1 MSRFKKSDV
10 LLEIKDLQI
19 QGYSD
24 ETWIDIIKGV
34 DLTLHR
40 GEVLGLIGESGAGK
54 STIGAAAMGYA
65 RDGTRISGGSIEFDG
80 MELTTASEGEKRA
93 LRGSRIAY
101 VAQSAAA
108 SFNPAHKIID
118 QHTEAPV
125 HYRIQKRLEAQEDA
139 MELYE
144 RLRLPNPTEIGFRY
158 PHQVSGGQLQ
168 RAMTA
173 MAMSCRPDLIIF
185 DEPTTA
191 LDVTTQIEVLAA
203 IRDIVD
209 QFNTAAIYITH
220 DLAVVAQMADTIKVL
235 LKGEEVEQA
244 STEEML
250 DNPKEEY
257 TKSLWAVRSF
267 KRPQKKR
274 PKDATPLISVQNVHA
289 AYTGGA
295 QVLDDVSYDNYEG
308 RTVAVVG
315 ASGSGKSTTARVI
328 TGLLPPMEGQ
338 VLFKGEPL
346 PPKYTDRTKDQLR
359 QAQMIYQMADTA
371 LNPKLRISEL
381 IGRPAQFYS
390 GLHGAELKARVDE
403 LLDLIELEPSQ
414 YYNRY
419 PPELSGGQKQRIGIA
434 RALAAEPTFIIC
446 DEVTS
451 ALDQLVAEGILRLLD
466 RLQKELN
473 LAYMFIT
480 HDLAT
485 VRSIAD
491 EVVVMQ
497 YGKVVEQG
505 PKDEM
510 FKPPHHPYT
519 DLLLS
524 SVPEMD
530 PNWLTTLLE
539 ERGVDNVGEAAS
551 RTGDVAEAAAE
562 AKKKDDG

>member
-1 MSRFKKSDV
+1 MTKKKDV
-10 LLEIKDLQI
+10 LLKIRDLKI
-19 QGYSD
+19 EGYSD
-24 ETWIDIIKGV
+24 ETWVPIIKGV

-40 GEVLGLIGESGAGK
+40 GEVMGLIGESGAGK
-54 STIGAAAMGYA
+54 STIGAACMGYA
-65 RDGTRISGGSIEFDG
+65 RDGTRISNGSIEFDG
-80 MELTTASEGEKRA
+80 MELTTATEADRRM

-118 QHTEAPV
+118 QHTEAPLQ
-125 HYRIQKRLEAQEDA
+125 YRLKKRLEAQEDA

-144 RLRLPNPTEIGFRY
+144 KLRLPNPQEIGFRY

-209 QFNTAAIYITH
+209 EFNTAAIYITH

-235 LKGEEVEQA
+235 LKGEEVEEA
-244 STEEML
+244 PTKEML
-250 DNPKEEY
+250 DNPQEEY

-267 KRPQKKR
+267 ESPQKQR
-274 PKDATPLISVQNVHA
+274 PKDGVPLISVRHVDA
-289 AYTGGA
+289 AYTKGEKI
-295 QVLDDVSYDNYEG
+295 LDDVSFDIYEG
-308 RTVAVVG
+308 MTVAVVG
-315 ASGSGKSTTARVI
+315 ESGSGKSTTARVI
-328 TGLLPPMEGQ
+328 TGLLPPMKGE
-338 VLFKGEPL
+338 VLFKGTPF
-346 PPKYTDRTKDQLR
+346 PPDYRNRTKDQLR
-359 QAQMIYQMADTA
+359 QCQMIYQMADTA
-371 LNPKLRISEL
+371 LNPKLKISEL
-381 IGRPAQFYS
+381 IGRPAQFYG
-390 GLHGAELKARVDE
+390 GLKGVALKNRVDA
-403 LLDLIELEPSQ
+403 LLDMIELEPSQ

-419 PPELSGGQKQRIGIA
+419 PTELSGGQKQRIGIA
-434 RALAAEPTFIIC
+434 RALAAEPSFIVC

-466 RLQKELN
+466 RLQRDLN

-497 YGKVVEQG
+497 HGKVVEQG
-505 PKDEM
+505 PKDDM
-510 FKPPHHPYT
+510 FTPPHHPYT

-539 ERGVDNVGEAAS
+539 ERGIDNVG
-551 RTGDVAEAAAE
+551 DAAA
-562 AKKKDDG
+562 ARLDPKDPKLTGANA

>member
-1 MSRFKKSDV
+1 MIKKNDV
-10 LLEIKDLQI
+10 LLKIRDLKI

-24 ETWIDIIKGV
+24 ETWVDIIKGV

-40 GEVLGLIGESGAGK
+40 GEVMGLIGESGAGK
-54 STIGAAAMGYA
+54 STIGAACMGYA
-65 RDGTRISGGSIEFDG
+65 RDGTRIVDSSIEFDG
-80 MELTTASEGEKRA
+80 MELTTATEADRRM

-118 QHTEAPV
+118 QHTEAPLQ
-125 HYRIQKRLEAQEDA
+125 YRLKKRMEAQEDA

-144 RLRLPNPTEIGFRY
+144 KLRLPNPQEIGFRY

-209 QFNTAAIYITH
+209 EFNTAAIYITH

-235 LKGEEVEQA
+235 LKGEEVEEA
-244 STEEML
+244 ATKEML
-250 DNPKEEY
+250 DNPKEDY

-267 KRPQKKR
+267 ESPQRHRPTDGT
-274 PKDATPLISVQNVHA
+274 PPLISVKNVDA
-289 AYTGGA
+289 SYTGGEK
-295 QVLDDVSYDNYEG
+295 VLDDVSFDIYEG
-308 RTVAVVG
+308 MTVAVVG
-315 ASGSGKSTTARVI
+315 ESGSGKSTTARVI
-328 TGLLPPMEGQ
+328 TGLLPPSNGE
-338 VLFKGEPL
+338 VLFKGEPF
-346 PPKYTDRTKDQLR
+346 PPSFRNRSKDQLR
-359 QAQMIYQMADTA
+359 QCQMIYQMADTA
-371 LNPKLRISEL
+371 LNPKVRISE
-381 IGRPAQFYS
+381 IIARPAAFYG
-390 GLHGAELKARVDE
+390 GLKGVALKNRVDE
-403 LLDLIELEPSQ
+403 LLDLIELEPAQ
-414 YYNRY
+414 YYYRY

-434 RALAAEPTFIIC
+434 RALAAEPTFIVC

-466 RLQKELN
+466 RLQNELN

-497 YGKVVEQG
+497 HGKVVDQG

-510 FKPPHHPYT
+510 FTPPHHPYT

-530 PNWLTTLLE
+530 PDWLTTLLE
-539 ERGVDNVGEAAS
+539 ERGVDNVGDAATA
-551 RTGDVAEAAAE
+551 RIDPKD
-562 AKKKDDG
+562 AKVT

>member
-1 MSRFKKSDV
+1 MADKK
-10 LLEIKDLQI
+10 EKDLLLKI
-19 QGYSD
+19 RDLRIEGYSD
-24 ETWIDIIKGV
+24 EKWLEIVHGV
-34 DLTLHR
+34 DLTLHK
-40 GEVLGLIGESGAGK
+40 GEVMGLIGESGAGK
-54 STIGAAAMGYA
+54 STIGLAAMGFA
-65 RDGTRISGGSIEFDG
+65 RDGCRISGGSIEFDG
-80 MELTTASEGEKRA
+80 MELTTTPEADRRA

-118 QHTEAPV
+118 QHTEAPI
-125 HYRIQKRLEAQEDA
+125 HYRIRKRMEAQEDA

-144 RLRLPNPTEIGFRY
+144 RLRLPNPQEIGFRY

-173 MAMSCRPDLIIF
+173 MAMACRPDLIIF

-203 IRDIVD
+203 IRDIVE

-235 LKGEEVEQA
+235 LKGNEVEEA
-244 STEEML
+244 DTETML
-250 DNPKEEY
+250 KSPKEDY

-267 KRPQKKR
+267 QREQKDRPGGGAV
-274 PKDATPLISVQNVHA
+274 PVVSVQNVDA
-289 AYTGGA
+289 SYGDTP
-295 QVLDDVSYDNYEG
+295 VLHNVSFDIYAG
-308 RTVAVVG
+308 MTVAVVG
-315 ASGSGKSTTARVI
+315 ESGSGKSTTARCI
-328 TGLLPPMEGQ
+328 TGLLPPTSGKILMNGKEM
-338 VLFKGEPL
+338 
-346 PPKYTDRTKDQLR
+346 PPSYKSRSKEELR

-371 LNPKLRISEL
+371 LNPKVRICDI
-381 IGRPAQFYS
+381 IGRPAQFYM
-390 GLHGAELKARVDE
+390 GLKGGALKSRVDE
-403 LLDLIELEPSQ
+403 LLDLIELEPSKF
-414 YYNRY
+414 YSRY
-419 PPELSGGQKQRIGIA
+419 PTELSGGQKQRIGIA

-451 ALDQLVAEGILRLLD
+451 ALDQLVAEGILKLLD
-466 RLQKELN
+466 RLQQELN

-491 EVVVMQ
+491 EVVVMKQ
-497 YGKVVEQG
+497 GEVVEAG
-505 PKDEM
+505 PKNDM
-510 FKPPHHPYT
+510 FTPPHHPYT

-530 PNWLTTLLE
+530 PNWLTTVLE
-539 ERGVDNVGEAAS
+539 ERGVDNIGEAA
-551 RTGDVAEAAAE
+551 TV
-562 AKKKDDG
+562 

>member
-1 MSRFKKSDV
+1 MTNASTNPPQKKKQV
-10 LLEIKDLQI
+10 LLNIRDLKI
-19 QGYSD
+19 EGYTG
-24 ETWIDIIKGV
+24 ETWVPIIKGV

-40 GEVLGLIGESGAGK
+40 GEVMGLIGESGAGK

-65 RDGTRISGGSIEFDG
+65 RDGTRIVEGSSIEFDG
-80 MELTTASEGEKRA
+80 IELTTSTSAEKRA

-108 SFNPAHKIID
+108 SFNPAHKLID

-125 HYRIQKRLEAQEDA
+125 QYRIKKRMEAQEDA
-139 MELYE
+139 IELYK
-144 RLRLPNPTEIGFRY
+144 RLRLPNPDEIGFRY

-235 LKGEEVEQA
+235 LKGEEVEEA
-244 STEEML
+244 PTDEML
-250 DNPKEEY
+250 QRPQEEY

-267 KRPQKKR
+267 ERPQKER
-274 PKDATPLISVQNVHA
+274 PQGATPLISVQSIDA
-289 AYTGGA
+289 AYTGGFK
-295 QVLDDVSYDNYEG
+295 VLDDVSFDIHEG
-308 RTVAVVG
+308 MTVAVVG
-315 ASGSGKSTTARVI
+315 ESGSGKSTTARVI
-328 TGLLPPMEGQ
+328 TGLLPPSNGQ
-338 VLFKGEPL
+338 VLFRGEPL
-346 PPKYTDRTKDQLR
+346 PPKYTDRSKDQLR

-371 LNPKLRISEL
+371 LNPKVRISEI
-381 IGRPAQFYS
+381 IGRPARFYS
-390 GLHGAELKARVDE
+390 GLSGTALKSRVDE
-403 LLDLIELEPSQ
+403 LLDLIELEPSK
-414 YYNRY
+414 YYDRF

-434 RALAAEPTFIIC
+434 RALAAEPSFIIC

-466 RLQKELN
+466 RLQSELN

-485 VRSIAD
+485 VRAIAD

-497 YGKVVEQG
+497 NGKVVEQG
-505 PKDEM
+505 PKTDM
-510 FKPPHHPYT
+510 FTPPHHPYT

-539 ERGVDNVGEAAS
+539 ERGVDNVGEAA
-551 RTGDVAEAAAE
+551 DV
-562 AKKKDDG
+562 

>member
-1 MSRFKKSDV
+1 MSQDKTI
-10 LLEIKDLQI
+10 LLNIKNLVI
-19 QGYSD
+19 EGYSD
-24 ETWIDIIKGV
+24 EHWIEIVHGI

-40 GEVLGLIGESGAGK
+40 GEVMGLIGESGAGK
-54 STIGAAAMGYA
+54 STIGLAAMGFTK
-65 RDGTRISGGSIEFDG
+65 DGCRIGEGSSIDFDG
-80 MELTTASEGEKRA
+80 MELTTTPQSDLQS
-93 LRGSRIAY
+93 LRGARIAY

-108 SFNPAHKIID
+108 SFNPAHKLID
-118 QHTEAPV
+118 QHTEAPLQ
-125 HYRIQKRLEAQEDA
+125 YRIQKRLESQEDA

-144 RLRLPNPTEIGFRY
+144 RLRLPNPREIGFRY

-173 MAMSCRPDLIIF
+173 MAMACRPDLIIF

-191 LDVTTQIEVLAA
+191 LDVTTQIEVLSA

-209 QFNTAAIYITH
+209 QFNTAALYITH
-220 DLAVVAQMADTIKVL
+220 DLAVVAQMADVIKVL
-235 LKGEEVEQA
+235 LKGDQVEEA
-244 STEEML
+244 DTRTML
-250 DNPKEEY
+250 EHPKDDY
-257 TKSLWAVRSF
+257 TKSLWAVRDF
-267 KRPQKKR
+267 KKDQVPRPS
-274 PKDATPLISVQNVHA
+274 DSAPLISVKNIDA
-289 AYTGGA
+289 AYGDTP
-295 QVLDDVSYDNYEG
+295 VLEDVSFDIFSG
-308 RTVAVVG
+308 MTVAVVG
-315 ASGSGKSTTARVI
+315 ESGSGKSTAARCI
-328 TGLLPPMEGQ
+328 TGLLPPT
-338 VLFKGEPL
+338 KGEILFQGTPL
-346 PPKYTDRTKDQLR
+346 PPDYRDRTKDQLR

-371 LNPKLRISEL
+371 LNPKVKISEI
-381 IGRPAQFYS
+381 IGRPAAFYS
-390 GLHGAELKARVDE
+390 GLHGPELKNRVDE
-403 LLDLIELEPSQ
+403 ILDLIELDPSQ

-434 RALAAEPTFIIC
+434 RSLAAEPTFIIC

-466 RLQKELN
+466 KLQKEMN

-505 PKDEM
+505 PKDVM
-510 FKPPHHPYT
+510 FTPPHHAYT

-530 PNWLTTLLE
+530 PDWLTTLLE
-539 ERGVDNVGEAAS
+539 ERGVDSNTEVNK
-551 RTGDVAEAAAE
+551 T
-562 AKKKDDG
+562 

>member
-1 MSRFKKSDV
+1 MGKKFKDSDT
-10 LLEIKDLQI
+10 LLEIRGLKI

-24 ETWIDIIKGV
+24 EKWVDIIKGV
-34 DLTLHR
+34 DLNLHR
-40 GEVLGLIGESGAGK
+40 GEVMGLIGESGAGK

-65 RDGTRISGGSIEFDG
+65 RDGTRISEGSIEFDG
-80 MELTTASEGEKRA
+80 MELTTASESERRA

-108 SFNPAHKIID
+108 SFNPAHKLID

-125 HYRIQKRLEAQEDA
+125 QYRIKKRMEAQEDA
-139 MELYE
+139 VELYR
-144 RLRLPNPTEIGFRY
+144 RLRLPNPEEIGFRY

-235 LKGEEVEQA
+235 LKGEEVEEA
-244 STEEML
+244 PTAEML
-250 DNPKEEY
+250 DNPQEDY

-267 KRPQKKR
+267 KSPQKRR
-274 PKDATPLISVQNVHA
+274 PKDGVPLISVQNVDA
-289 AYTGGA
+289 SYTGGA
-295 QVLDDVSYDNYEG
+295 KVLDDVSFDIYEG
-308 RTVAVVG
+308 MTVAVVG
-315 ASGSGKSTTARVI
+315 ESGSGKSTTARVI
-328 TGLLPPMEGQ
+328 TGLLPPSKGQ
-338 VLFKGEPL
+338 VLFKGEPF
-346 PPKYTDRTKDQLR
+346 PPSYKDRTRDQLR
-359 QAQMIYQMADTA
+359 QCQMIYQMADTA
-371 LNPKLRISEL
+371 LNPKVRISEI
-381 IGRPAQFYS
+381 IGRPARFYS
-390 GLHGAELKARVDE
+390 GLRGVALKNRVDE

-434 RALAAEPTFIIC
+434 RALAAEPTFIVC

-466 RLQKELN
+466 RLQNELN

-497 YGKVVEQG
+497 HGKVVEQG

-510 FKPPHHPYT
+510 FTPPHHPYT

-530 PNWLTTLLE
+530 PNWLTQLLE
-539 ERGVDNVGEAAS
+539 ERGIDNVGDAAS
-551 RTGDVAEAAAE
+551 ARLDPNDEKVV
-562 AKKKDDG
+562 

>member
-1 MSRFKKSDV
+1 MTKFSNKDV
-10 LLEIKDLQI
+10 LLKVRDLKI
-19 QGYSD
+19 EGYSD
-24 ETWIDIIKGV
+24 ETWIPIIKGV

-40 GEVLGLIGESGAGK
+40 GEVMGLIGESGAGK

-65 RDGTRISGGSIEFDG
+65 RDGTRISDGSIEFDG
-80 MELTTASEGEKRA
+80 MELTTATESERRA

-125 HYRIQKRLEAQEDA
+125 HYRIQKRMEAQEDA

-144 RLRLPNPTEIGFRY
+144 RLRLPNPQEIGFRY

-173 MAMSCRPDLIIF
+173 MAMACRPDLIIF

-235 LKGEEVEQA
+235 LRGEEVEEA
-244 STEEML
+244 PTEQML
-250 DNPKEEY
+250 DNPQEDY

-267 KRPQKKR
+267 QRPQKSR
-274 PKDATPLISVQNVHA
+274 PTDGTLPVISVKNVDA
-289 AYTGGA
+289 AYTGGVK
-295 QVLDDVSYDNYEG
+295 VLDDVSFDVYPG
-308 RTVAVVG
+308 MTVAVVG
-315 ASGSGKSTTARVI
+315 ESGSGKSTTARVI
-328 TGLLPPMEGQ
+328 TGLLPPSSGE

-346 PPKYTDRTKDQLR
+346 PPRYQDRKRDQLR

-371 LNPKLRISEL
+371 LNPKVRINEI

-390 GLHGAELKARVDE
+390 GLRGQALKQRVDE
-403 LLDLIELEPSQ
+403 LLDLIELEPAKF
-414 YYNRY
+414 YNRY

-434 RALAAEPTFIIC
+434 RALAAEPDFIIC

-451 ALDQLVAEGILRLLD
+451 ALDQLVAEGILKLLD
-466 RLQKELN
+466 RLQKELG

-497 YGKVVEQG
+497 NGKVVEQG
-505 PKDEM
+505 PKEEM
-510 FKPPHHPYT
+510 FTPPHHPYT

-539 ERGVDNVGEAAS
+539 ERGVDNIGDAA
-551 RTGDVAEAAAE
+551 DV
-562 AKKKDDG
+562 